1 MAFCLFERIAIQK
14 AIKSNIYMWCP
25 LAVSDGEEV
34 TGFTM
39 LIDHFWDFFGF
50 LGPLIKHESGNMK
63 R

>member
-1 MAFCLFERIAIQK
+1 
-14 AIKSNIYMWCP
+14 MWCP